1 MTAID
6 GLRYIDSDGHIL
18 EHPTAMPDYAPADY
32 RDRVWHI
39 ETDKDGVEWLHY
51 NGTVTPSN
59 FMSLAGTA
67 GFPDEKV
74 EQVRNGEI
82 RYSEVRPAAFTA
94 KARLQDMDTDG
105 IDLAVLY
112 PTSMLGLQ
120 SVPDEEFARVQARAY
135 NDWASD
141 HAQEG
146 EGRLFAAGAV
156 PPMNDEDG
164 VEAVADEIRRVAEK
178 PGMVSVFLRPNPS
191 VDWRP
196 FNDKVYDPVWQAA
209 ADTGLVLAF
218 HPFLMPDLP
227 GACRGL
233 KLGRPFANG
242 SYAPSSEEPPE
253 GWQLSNILFTQ
264 AIANPVDVMH
274 SIAYITAGGVCERFP
289 DTKFL
294 FLEANGGW
302 LVPWLERLDH
312 HSKKFEWDVP
322 WLEMLP
328 SEYFRRQCWISFDPD
343 ESMLA
348 FTANSPLCG
357 ADRIVWASDYPHPDA
372 KFPGVTEE
380 LAEALEPLSLDQQ
393 QVITSESA
401 LALYGIG

>member
-1 MTAID
+1 MTATE

-18 EHPTAMPDYAPADY
+18 EHPSAMPDYAPAEW

-39 ETDKDGVEWLHY
+39 ETHDDGVEYLHY
-51 NGTVTPSN
+51 NEFVMPSN
-59 FMSLAGTA
+59 GLSLAGTA
-67 GFPDEKV
+67 GFPDEEV
-74 EQVRNGEI
+74 DRARSGNM
-82 RYSEVRPAAFTA
+82 RYTEVRPAAYNA

-120 SVPDEEFARVQARAY
+120 SIDDEEFARVQARAY

-141 HAQEG
+141 HTQDG

-164 VEAVADEIRRVAEK
+164 VQAVADEIRRVAEK

-233 KLGRPFANG
+233 KLARPFANW
-242 SYAPSSEEPPE
+242 SYAPSEEEPE
-253 GWQLSNILFTQ
+253 GGWIMGNILFTQ

-274 SIAYITAGGVCERFP
+274 SICYITAGGVCERFP

-328 SEYFRRQCWISFDPD
+328 SE
-343 ESMLA
+343 
-348 FTANSPLCG
+348 
-357 ADRIVWASDYPHPDA
+357 
-372 KFPGVTEE
+372 
-380 LAEALEPLSLDQQ
+380 
-393 QVITSESA
+393 
-401 LALYGIG
+401 

>member
-1 MTAID
+1 
-6 GLRYIDSDGHIL
+6 
-18 EHPTAMPDYAPADY
+18 
-32 RDRVWHI
+32 
-39 ETDKDGVEWLHY
+39 
-51 NGTVTPSN
+51 
-59 FMSLAGTA
+59 
-67 GFPDEKV
+67 
-74 EQVRNGEI
+74 
-82 RYSEVRPAAFTA
+82 
-94 KARLQDMDTDG
+94 MDTDG

-120 SVPDEEFARVQARAY
+120 SVADEEFARVQARAY

-141 HAQEG
+141 HTREG

-164 VEAVADEIRRVAEK
+164 VHAVADEIRRVAAK

-196 FNDKVYDPVWQAA
+196 FNDKVYDPIWQAA

-233 KLGRPFANG
+233 KLARPFADW
-242 SYAPSSEEPPE
+242 SYAPSDEEPE
-253 GWQLSNILFTQ
+253 GGWEMGNILFTQ

-274 SIAYITAGGVCERFP
+274 SICYVTAGGVCERFP

-322 WLEMLP
+322 WLKMLP

-380 LAEALEPLSLDQQ
+380 LAEALEPLSFAQQ
-393 QVITSESA
+393 SVITSESA